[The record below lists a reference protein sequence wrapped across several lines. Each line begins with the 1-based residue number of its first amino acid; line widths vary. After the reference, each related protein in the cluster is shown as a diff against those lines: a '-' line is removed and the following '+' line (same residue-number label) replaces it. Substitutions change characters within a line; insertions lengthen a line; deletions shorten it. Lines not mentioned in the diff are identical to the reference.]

1 MKLFDVF
8 DELDELRIDNVN
20 GWGAVPDNQNVDYKG
35 LRVTMRPSMFLRLA
49 HSLPQAFTASDIEKH
64 LRSDGAIGAP
74 FLILAVPQDWFE
86 GDLSLPAEIY
96 GHEGRNRMTA
106 AMRVEGDKPVEVHL
120 FFGGGIRNRDLTPEI
135 IDRLNTDVISQRG
148 DLTKG
153 PWFSARTMGE
163 TITVNLSKDPEYFG
177 ADVDDDDQDD
187 YPIVQIPMDDLIGF
201 EPDDKMLS
209 PKSKTNMEKMIRLI
223 KAGKGDKLPP
233 ILARRYRGG
242 YQVLDGHHR
251 YHAYKA
257 LNSKTIPAIIIPPEN
272 ITGDIDES
280 FRSNNAQREAD
291 DARTFSLRMT
301 STGVGHALEFADDSK
316 SLYHKTPE
324 LDKELDIFKTRIL
337 DWLDKT
343 IKDNMQEG
351 VVAYNLVR
359 RVAPWSWTEL
369 RTWWDDRKADI
380 LRTLLTMVQD
390 GRFDAVYNLIMLHL
404 RKKLGLKWPELDVI
418 VNSCLTEIRR
428 RSTSSGDLEEA
439 WSNRYKK
446 SINCSNPKGFSQKAH
461 CAARRKR
468 AKGGK
473 TKSKPVQE
481 AQVDRMNAIRDYL
494 NQAMDY
500 DQKNTEQS
508 AREALQNRVW
518 PFITKNIDT
527 ILSDK
532 GDKGNG
538 DYPTAAFAA
547 WLLVQHMDAFPER
560 QQEFLLHLEKTI
572 PNHPKL
578 RFLRDRVAVNQE
590 IVRLWKSNPNGYLD
604 KNRKNLTNPTVDVRD
619 PNRFDDASK
628 KAKSREEALN
638 AAKKAN
644 NTLLVQAVTN
654 TNALTQPSFTQVS
667 ENFAGDQKRQH
678 LDFDNLYGKAFRI
691 TDAEGDP
698 NRPGF
703 SIVTP
708 LNGNAWTDWKE
719 RPQFKSIVK
728 QRLND
733 PNFLGDH
740 KYQQIISAMTSSFDT
755 KFIGRSGPVHEAVF
769 DMKRYADQARSAIAV
784 GWLDNAIQGMT
795 YGVKVGKVI
804 AAQPI
809 KDLLDENKDA
819 IIKYILKLM
828 ASHRANHK
836 ENYLEDVV
844 SMLRKL
850 EIDWPELMVIE
861 KSIAADIKENFA
873 DGKGPGRPG
882 DSRRHGIPKNATL
895 AQLDKIGK
903 GSGRKAQL
911 ARWQANMRRG
921 RKKSVNEQ
929 KPNDHWVRY
938 SKTLKDYLSKD
949 DILDILGDLNAAVE
963 DYGLTARPDITD
975 AIEHNKDNIM
985 RWMLSLMKRRPIEI
999 ADSLLSPSLRAFS
1012 KLGINWPE
1020 LQVIKNSISSESG
1033 NSLRETIAPHG
1044 DPHNELKMLQAGT
1057 KPAALV
1063 NPWEFD
1069 KLYRPIIDGMG
1080 WEVIEYEIEGFD
1092 GHRFYVVAQPG
1103 EKARAQRIVQLVQYA
1118 NRLVTAGGKVGPDY
1132 HRELG
1137 FLLGYKQA
1145 DIDHFLRNMYGDEH
1159 VAEGDVIKTKFINKQ
1174 AQKNKTPYVFNQEIA
1189 DRIPLYDP
1197 KGRFGTYHKSGELLH
1212 GDEIP
1217 FSRFEVIEKN
1227 DRIASLIGVAP
1238 DGKKFVVSTSPPK
1251 LAHALADAF
1260 NRGGFTDLDLQ
1271 PISLGPTRTDEEK
1284 QDGAALTVF
1293 DIDETLF
1300 HTAAKILVIKDG
1312 KVVKEL
1318 DNRQFNTYILQD
1330 GESFDF
1336 SQFTNAQFFH
1346 DTSVPIETM
1355 WKRAK
1360 STLDGIGRRPGSK
1373 VIIVTARSDFDDKEM
1388 FLNTF
1393 RKHGLDIDKIHVH
1406 RAGNLN
1412 MPSAAAKKK
1421 IIGQYLATGQFD
1433 MVRLFDDAE
1442 SNLRGFLS
1450 LKDEFPDI
1458 TFKAY
1463 MVLDDGSIREYRT

>member
-1 MKLFDVF
+1 MRLLKLI
-8 DELDELRIDNVN
+8 ETLDEVRIDNKN
-20 GWGAVPDNQNVDYKG
+20 GWGNVPFNQNVDYMG
-35 LRVTMRPSMFLRLA
+35 LRVHMKPSMFLELA
-49 HSLPQAFTASDIEKH
+49 HEIKEPLSAGDIEAH
-64 LRSDGAIGAP
+64 IRSGGAIGAP
-74 FLILAVPQDWFE
+74 FLMVNIPEEWF
-86 GDLSLPAEIY
+86 DSDMIKPAWVR
-96 GHEGRNRMTA
+96 GHEGRNRMIAIRRT
-106 AMRVEGDKPVEVHL
+106 EGDLPVETHL
-120 FFGGGIRNRDLTPEI
+120 FFSGGVRNRDLTPEI
-135 IDRLNTDVISQRG
+135 IDRLNRDIVSERG
-148 DLTKG
+148 DLNKG
-153 PWFSARTMGE
+153 PWFSQDSVQEA
-163 TITVNLSKDPEYFG
+163 ITVNLSTDPTAFG
-177 ADVDDDDQDD
+177 ADVYDDGKND
-187 YPIVQIPMDDLIGF
+187 YPIVQIPMDKLIGF

-209 PKSKTNMEKMIRLI
+209 PKSKANMEKMIRLI
-223 KAGKGDKLPP
+223 RAGKGNSLPP

-257 LNSKTIPAIIIPPEN
+257 IDAKTIPAMIVPPEN

-291 DARTFSLRMT
+291 DAGTFRLRMT
-301 STGVGHALEFADDSK
+301 SSSVGHALEFADDSK

-369 RTWWDDRKADI
+369 PTWWDDRKADI
-380 LRTLLTMVQD
+380 LRTLLTMVQER
-390 GRFDAVYNLIMLHL
+390 RFDAVYNLIMLHL
-404 RKKLGLKWPELDVI
+404 RKNLGLKWSELDVI
-418 VNSCLTEIRR
+418 ANSCLTEIRR
-428 RSTSSGDLEEA
+428 RSTLE
-439 WSNRYKK
+439 
-446 SINCSNPKGFSQKAH
+446 
-461 CAARRKR
+461 
-468 AKGGK
+468 
-473 TKSKPVQE
+473 
-481 AQVDRMNAIRDYL
+481 
-494 NQAMDY
+494 
-500 DQKNTEQS
+500 
-508 AREALQNRVW
+508 
-518 PFITKNIDT
+518 
-527 ILSDK
+527 
-532 GDKGNG
+532 
-538 DYPTAAFAA
+538 
-547 WLLVQHMDAFPER
+547 
-560 QQEFLLHLEKTI
+560 
-572 PNHPKL
+572 
-578 RFLRDRVAVNQE
+578 
-590 IVRLWKSNPNGYLD
+590 
-604 KNRKNLTNPTVDVRD
+604 
-619 PNRFDDASK
+619 
-628 KAKSREEALN
+628 
-638 AAKKAN
+638 
-644 NTLLVQAVTN
+644 
-654 TNALTQPSFTQVS
+654 
-667 ENFAGDQKRQH
+667 
-678 LDFDNLYGKAFRI
+678 
-691 TDAEGDP
+691 
-698 NRPGF
+698 
-703 SIVTP
+703 
-708 LNGNAWTDWKE
+708 
-719 RPQFKSIVK
+719 
-728 QRLND
+728 
-733 PNFLGDH
+733 
-740 KYQQIISAMTSSFDT
+740 
-755 KFIGRSGPVHEAVF
+755 EAVF
-769 DMKRYADQARSAIAV
+769 DMDRYAEKARSSIAI
-784 GWLDNAIQGMT
+784 GWLDTVLQSMT
-795 YGVKVGKVI
+795 YGVKAGKVI
-804 AAQPI
+804 ASPPI
-809 KDLLDENKDA
+809 TALLYENKDA
-819 IIKYILKLM
+819 IITYLLKLIKTPDL
-828 ASHRANHK
+828 HHK
-836 ENYLEDVV
+836 KDYVKNVV
-844 SMLRKL
+844 NMLRKL
-850 EIDWPELMVIE
+850 ETDWPELAIIE
-861 KSIAADIKENFA
+861 KSINSGLNENFA
-873 DGKGPGRPG
+873 DGKGPGRAG

-895 AQLDKIGK
+895 AQLDRIGK

-929 KPNDHWVRY
+929 KSNDHWVSY
-938 SKTLKDYLSKD
+938 SKTLKDYLSRD
-949 DILDILGDLNAAVE
+949 DILDMLGDLNAAVE

-985 RWMLSLMKRRPIEI
+985 RWMLTILKRRPVEI
-999 ADSLLSPSLRAFS
+999 ADRLLSPYMRSFS

-1033 NSLRETIAPHG
+1033 KSLRETIAPHG

-1103 EKARAQRIVQLVQYA
+1103 ETARAQRIVQLVQYA

-1159 VAEGDVIKTKFINKQ
+1159 VAKVAEGDVIKTKFINRQ

-1189 DRIPLYDP
+1189 DRIPMYDP

-1212 GDEIP
+1212 GDEVP
-1217 FSRFEVIEKN
+1217 FARFEVVEKN

-1238 DGKKFVVSTSPPK
+1238 DGKKFVISTSPPK

-1271 PISLGPTRTDEEK
+1271 PINMRTDED
-1284 QDGAALTVF
+1284 QNVGAALTVF

-1312 KVVKEL
+1312 EVVKEL
-1318 DNRQFNTYILQD
+1318 DNRQFNTYVLQD

-1336 SQFTNAQFFH
+1336 KQFTDAQFFH
-1346 DTSVPIETM
+1346 DTSIPIDTM

-1360 STLDGIGRRPGSK
+1360 STLDSIGRRPGSR
-1373 VIIVTARSDFDDKEM
+1373 VIIVTARSDFDDKDT

-1421 IIGQYLATGQFD
+1421 VIGQYLATGKFD

-1442 SNLRGFLS
+1442 SNLRSFLS
-1450 LKDEFPDI
+1450 LKEEFPEI
-1458 TFKAY
+1458 SFKAY
-1463 MVLDDGSIREYRT
+1463 MVLDDGSIREYKT